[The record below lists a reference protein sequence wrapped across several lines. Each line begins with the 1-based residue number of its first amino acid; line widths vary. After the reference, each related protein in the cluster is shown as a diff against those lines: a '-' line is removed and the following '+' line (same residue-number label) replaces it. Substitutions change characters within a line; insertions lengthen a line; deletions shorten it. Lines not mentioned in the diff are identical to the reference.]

1 MGKEFYKESDRE
13 YFKVPY
19 QVIED
24 KIAKLC
30 KEYGIITPPEE
41 MANYGM
47 QELFDANGNLLE
59 DYAKEKLEYGK
70 KAGMFGDIV
79 SEDVWASHLGD

>member
-1 MGKEFYKESDRE
+1 MKDFYWESDRE

-24 KIAKLC
+24 KVAKLC

-41 MANYGM
+41 MANGGM
-47 QELFDANGNLLE
+47 AELFDENGNLLE
-59 DYAKEKLEYGK
+59 ELARSELEYGK

-79 SEDVWASHLGD
+79 SEGTWASHIGD

>member
-1 MGKEFYKESDRE
+1 MKDWVSEYDKN

-19 QVIED
+19 EVILE
-24 KIAKLC
+24 KVTKLC
-30 KEYGIITPPEE
+30 KEYGIITSPEE
-41 MANYGM
+41 MTNYGM

-59 DYAKEKLEYGK
+59 EYAKQKLEYGK

-79 SEDVWASHLGD
+79 SESTWASHLGD